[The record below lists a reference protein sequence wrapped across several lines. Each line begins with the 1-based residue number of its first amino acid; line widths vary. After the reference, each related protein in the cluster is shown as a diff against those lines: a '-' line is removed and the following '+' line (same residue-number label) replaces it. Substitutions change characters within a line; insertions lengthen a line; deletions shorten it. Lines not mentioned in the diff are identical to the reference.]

1 MSLLSF
7 VCSLLLVVCYGL
19 TVVCCLLVLCVV
31 LCLWFNACRAL
42 FAFDCV
48 VVVGCRVFLDECC
61 VRVMLVLCLLVGVSV
76 CMCCVLCFGLCVL
89 SIVCV
94 CSVVVSC

>member
-1 MSLLSF
+1 MLLLSF

-61 VRVMLVLCLLVGVSV
+61 VRVMLVFPLFFVFISCMGCFVFRVVCVVYRLCLP
-76 CMCCVLCFGLCVL
+76 
-89 SIVCV
+89 
-94 CSVVVSC
+94 

>member
-1 MSLLSF
+1 MLLLSF

-76 CMCCVLCFGLCVL
+76 CMCCVLCCWLCVCCL
-89 SIVCV
+89 SFVFAV
-94 CSVVVSC
+94 LR